1 MFSLTLYNLKKRHLM
16 KKTIFLISILI
27 SLQISAQI
35 TIPRV
40 SQKASLSQT
49 IALTDITLNYSRP
62 QVKGRKIFGELEPF
76 GKVWRTG
83 ANEVTNI
90 SFSTDVKINGFN
102 LKAGK
107 YALVSLPTEKDWTF
121 IFNKDAEQWG
131 AFSYNDSFDALR
143 ILAKKEVIPSK
154 EVLSFYFEEL
164 TQNSVKVV
172 LEWETV
178 RASFTVEADPM
189 TVVAAIQKS
198 LVNRKPTDWRS
209 LYNAANYCFV
219 SDVNHDEAQQWLNT
233 SLEIRKDAGTY
244 FLKARLAKQVKSNK
258 DAKSFAEVAKEL
270 AKKEENPNKQLISD
284 IEEFLKSL

>member
-1 MFSLTLYNLKKRHLM
+1 M
-16 KKTIFLISILI
+16 KKTMFLISILI
-27 SLQISAQI
+27 SLQLSAQV

-62 QVKGRKIFGELEPF
+62 QVKGRKIFGGLEPF

-131 AFSYNDSFDALR
+131 AFSYNDSLDALR

-164 TQNSVKVV
+164 TQNSAKVV

-178 RASFTVEADPM
+178 RVSFTVEADPM

-198 LVNRKPTDWRS
+198 IVNRKPTDWRS

-219 SDVNHDEAQQWLNT
+219 SDVNHDEAQQWLNA

-284 IEEFLKSL
+284 IEEFLKSI

>member
-1 MFSLTLYNLKKRHLM
+1 M
-16 KKTIFLISILI
+16 KKIILVLTIFFAF
-27 SLQISAQI
+27 QITAQI

-62 QVKGRKIFGELEPF
+62 QVKGRKIFDGLEPF

-83 ANEVTNI
+83 ANEVTTI
-90 SFSTDVKINGFN
+90 SFSTDVKINGFY

-121 IFNKDAEQWG
+121 IFNKDADQWG
-131 AFSYNDSFDALR
+131 AFNYNDSLDVLR
-143 ILAKKEVIPSK
+143 ILAKKEVIPNK

-164 TQNSVKVV
+164 TQNSAKVI

-189 TVVAAIQKS
+189 TVVSAIQKS
-198 LVNRKPTDWRS
+198 LVNRKATDWRS
-209 LYNAANYCFV
+209 LYNAANYCFT
-219 SDVNHDEAQQWLNT
+219 SDVNHEEAQQWLNS

-244 FLKARLAKQVKSNK
+244 FLKAKLAKQVKSNK
-258 DAKSFAEVAKEL
+258 DAKAFAEVAKEI
-270 AKKEENPNKQLISD
+270 AKKEENPNKQLISEV
-284 IEEFLKSL
+284 EEFLKSL

>member
-1 MFSLTLYNLKKRHLM
+1 M
-16 KKTIFLISILI
+16 KK
-27 SLQISAQI
+27 SLLLFTVFFAFQLSAQV

-49 IALTDITLNYSRP
+49 IALTEITLNYSRP
-62 QVKGRKIFGELEPF
+62 QVKGRKIFGGLEPY

-83 ANEVTNI
+83 ANEVTTI
-90 SFSTDVKINGFN
+90 SFSTDVKINGFY

-121 IFNKDAEQWG
+121 IFNKDADQWG
-131 AFSYNDSFDALR
+131 AFSYNDSLDALR
-143 ILAKKEVIPSK
+143 ILAKKEVIPNK

-178 RASFTVEADPM
+178 RLSFTVEADPM

-209 LYNAANYCFV
+209 LYNAANYCFT
-219 SDVNHDEAQQWLNT
+219 SDVNHEEAQQWLNS

-244 FLKARLAKQVKSNK
+244 FLKAKLAKQVKSNK
-258 DAKSFAEVAKEL
+258 DAKAFAEVAKEI

-284 IEEFLKSL
+284 VEEFLKTL

>member
-1 MFSLTLYNLKKRHLM
+1 M

>member
-1 MFSLTLYNLKKRHLM
+1 M
-16 KKTIFLISILI
+16 KK
-27 SLQISAQI
+27 SLLLFTVFFAFQLSAQV

-49 IALTDITLNYSRP
+49 IALTQITLNYSRP
-62 QVKGRKIFGELEPF
+62 QVKGRKIFGGLEPY

-83 ANEVTNI
+83 ANEVTTI
-90 SFSTDVKINGFN
+90 SFSTDVKINGFY

-121 IFNKDAEQWG
+121 IFNKDADQWG
-131 AFSYNDSFDALR
+131 AFSYNDSLDALR
-143 ILAKKEVIPSK
+143 ILAKKEVIPNK

-178 RASFTVEADPM
+178 RLSFTVEADPM

-209 LYNAANYCFV
+209 LYNAANYCFT
-219 SDVNHDEAQQWLNT
+219 SDVNHEEAQQWLNS

-244 FLKARLAKQVKSNK
+244 FLKAKLAKQVKSNK
-258 DAKSFAEVAKEL
+258 DAKAFAEVAKEI

-284 IEEFLKSL
+284 VEEFLKTL